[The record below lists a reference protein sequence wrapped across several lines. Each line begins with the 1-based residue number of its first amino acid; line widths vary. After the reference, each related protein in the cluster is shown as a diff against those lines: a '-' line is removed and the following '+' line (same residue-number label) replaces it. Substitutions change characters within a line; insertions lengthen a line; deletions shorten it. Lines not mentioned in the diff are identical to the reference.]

1 MTEKV
6 KAVDQMHYE
15 EALQEL
21 EEILETLEGEAR
33 GLDETMN
40 LYERGR
46 ALVQHCQT
54 LLEQADLKVR
64 QLDRNDEIQDA
75 EE

>member
-1 MTEKV
+1 MAEKKNSV
-6 KAVDQMHYE
+6 EKMRYE

-21 EEILETLEGEAR
+21 EDILATLEGESR
-33 GLDETMN
+33 GLDETVD

-46 ALVQHCQT
+46 VLLQHCQN
-54 LLEQADLKVR
+54 LLEQAELKVR
-64 QLDRNDEIQDA
+64 KLNQNDEIQDI

>member
-1 MTEKV
+1 MAEKS
-6 KAVDQMHYE
+6 KAADRMSYE

-21 EEILETLEGEAR
+21 EEILEALDGEAR
-33 GLDETMN
+33 GLEQTLG

-54 LLEQADLKVR
+54 LLEQADLKVH
-64 QLDRNDEIQDA
+64 QLDQNDEIQDV

>member
-1 MTEKV
+1 MSEKT
-6 KAVDQMHYE
+6 KTVDRMSYE

-21 EEILETLEGEAR
+21 EEILEALEGEAR
-33 GLDETMN
+33 GLDQTMD

-46 ALVQHCQT
+46 ALVQHCQG

-64 QLDRNDEIQDA
+64 QLDQNDEIQDI
-75 EE
+75 

>member
-1 MTEKV
+1 MAEKT
-6 KAVDQMHYE
+6 KTVDRMSYE

-21 EEILETLEGEAR
+21 EEILEALEGETR
-33 GLDETMN
+33 GLDQTME

-46 ALVQHCQT
+46 ALVQHCQN

-64 QLDRNDEIQDA
+64 QLDQNDEIQDA

>member
-1 MTEKV
+1 MAEKV

-21 EEILETLEGEAR
+21 EGILETLEGETR
-33 GLDETMN
+33 GLDETMD

>member
-1 MTEKV
+1 MSEKT
-6 KAVDQMHYE
+6 KTVDRMSYE

-21 EEILETLEGEAR
+21 ETILEALEGEAR
-33 GLDETMN
+33 GLDQTLG

-64 QLDRNDEIQDA
+64 QLDQNDEIQDI
-75 EE
+75 

>member
-1 MTEKV
+1 MAEKS
-6 KAVDQMHYE
+6 KAVDRMSYE

-21 EEILETLEGEAR
+21 EEILEALEGEAR
-33 GLDETMN
+33 GLDQTLG

-64 QLDRNDEIQDA
+64 QLDQNNEIQDA

>member
-1 MTEKV
+1 MAEKV

-21 EEILETLEGEAR
+21 EEILEALEGEAR

>member
-1 MTEKV
+1 
-6 KAVDQMHYE
+6 MHYE

-21 EEILETLEGEAR
+21 EGILETLEGETR

>member
-1 MTEKV
+1 MSEKT
-6 KAVDQMHYE
+6 KTVDRMSYE

-21 EEILETLEGEAR
+21 ETILEALEGEAR
-33 GLDETMN
+33 GLDQTMD

-46 ALVQHCQT
+46 ALVQHCQG

-64 QLDRNDEIQDA
+64 QLDQNDEIQDI
-75 EE
+75 

>member
-1 MTEKV
+1 MAEKS
-6 KAVDQMHYE
+6 KAVDRMSYE

-21 EEILETLEGEAR
+21 EEILEALEGEAR
-33 GLDETMN
+33 GLDQTLG

-64 QLDRNDEIQDA
+64 QLDQNDEIQDA

>member
-1 MTEKV
+1 MAGKIQ
-6 KAVDQMHYE
+6 AVNQMSYE
-15 EALQEL
+15 ESLQEL
-21 EEILETLEGEAR
+21 EEILEALEGETR

-40 LYERGR
+40 RYERGR

-64 QLDRNDEIQDA
+64 QMDQNDEIQDA

>member
-1 MTEKV
+1 MR
-6 KAVDQMHYE
+6 

-21 EEILETLEGEAR
+21 EGILETLEGETR

>member
-1 MTEKV
+1 MAEKV

>member
-1 MTEKV
+1 MAEK
-6 KAVDQMHYE
+6 KEAVEKMRYE

-21 EEILETLEGEAR
+21 EDILATLEGESR
-33 GLDETMN
+33 GLDETVD

-46 ALVQHCQT
+46 VLLQHCQT
-54 LLEQADLKVR
+54 LLEQAELKVR
-64 QLDRNDEIQDA
+64 KLNQNDEIQDI

>member
-1 MTEKV
+1 MAEKI
-6 KAVDQMHYE
+6 KAVDQMSYE

-21 EEILETLEGEAR
+21 EAILETLEGEAR
-33 GLDETMN
+33 GLNETMN

-46 ALVQHCQT
+46 TLVQHCQT

-64 QLDRNDEIQDA
+64 QLDQNDEIQDA

>member
-1 MTEKV
+1 MAEKV

-21 EEILETLEGEAR
+21 EGILETLEGETH
-33 GLDETMN
+33 GLDETMD

-54 LLEQADLKVR
+54 LLEQADLKIR

>member
-1 MTEKV
+1 MAEKI
-6 KAVDQMHYE
+6 KAVDQMRYE

-21 EEILETLEGEAR
+21 ETILEALEGEAR
-33 GLDETMN
+33 GLDQTLG

-64 QLDRNDEIQDA
+64 QLDQNDEVQDA

>member
-1 MTEKV
+1 MAEKI
-6 KAVDQMHYE
+6 KAVDQMSYE

-21 EEILETLEGEAR
+21 ETILEALEGEAR

-46 ALVQHCQT
+46 ALVQYCQT

-64 QLDRNDEIQDA
+64 QLDQNDEIQDA

>member
-1 MTEKV
+1 MAEKM
-6 KAVDQMHYE
+6 KAVDQMRYE

-21 EEILETLEGEAR
+21 EDILETLEGEAR

-46 ALVQHCQT
+46 TLVQHCQT

-64 QLDRNDEIQDA
+64 QLDQNDEIQD
-75 EE
+75 EEE

>member
-1 MTEKV
+1 MAEKV
-6 KAVDQMHYE
+6 KAVDQMRYE

-64 QLDRNDEIQDA
+64 QLDQNDEIQD
-75 EE
+75 EEE

>member
-1 MTEKV
+1 MAEKI
-6 KAVDQMHYE
+6 KAVDQMSYE

-21 EEILETLEGEAR
+21 ETILEALEGEAR
-33 GLDETMN
+33 GLDQTLG

-64 QLDRNDEIQDA
+64 QLDQNDEIQDA

>member
-1 MTEKV
+1 MSEKM
-6 KAVDQMHYE
+6 KTVDRMSYE

-21 EEILETLEGEAR
+21 EEILEALEGEAR
-33 GLDETMN
+33 GLDQTMD

-46 ALVQHCQT
+46 ALVQHCQG

-64 QLDRNDEIQDA
+64 QLDQNDEIQDI
-75 EE
+75 

>member
-1 MTEKV
+1 MAEKI
-6 KAVDQMHYE
+6 KAVDQMSYE

-21 EEILETLEGEAR
+21 ETILEALEGEAR
-33 GLDETMN
+33 GLDQTLG

-64 QLDRNDEIQDA
+64 QLDQNDEIQDI

>member
-1 MTEKV
+1 MAEKV

-21 EEILETLEGEAR
+21 EGILETLEGETR